1 MAKKAVKTEFFP
13 GSRREFRLNRYE
25 LLEVSV
31 DGEQRKRGKL
41 IVEMPISGKDFK
53 SMPAW
58 IGNPLGEMLKQDS
71 VTGTI
76 KIEAMCK
83 GMTMDVYSTEKIR
96 SRALSSTGVV
106 ISSLQLVP
114 AGEGEEREIALHA
127 VLYVP
132 ANVQFHEWVWQHIH
146 GVFFADFK
154 YSQTE
159 MDFEGES
166 GSAED
171 DDSEDVEDDDEDE
184 DENEDTRLNRIAARS
199 ASKPR
204 TQSPANA

>member
-1 MAKKAVKTEFFP
+1 MAKKAIKTEFFP

-25 LLEVSV
+25 LLEVAV

-41 IVEMPISGKDFK
+41 VVEMPISGENIK

-58 IGNPLGEMLKQDS
+58 IGNPLAEMLKQDS

-83 GMTMDVYSTEKIR
+83 GMTMDIYSTGKIR
-96 SRALSSTGVV
+96 KRALSSTGVV

-146 GVFFADFK
+146 AVFFADFE

-159 MDFEGES
+159 MDFEGEGVEES
-166 GSAED
+166 ED
-171 DDSEDVEDDDEDE
+171 DEEEVGG
-184 DENEDTRLNRIAARS
+184 LAAS
-199 ASKPR
+199 NFSPR
-204 TQSPANA
+204 EIQEAAHRAN